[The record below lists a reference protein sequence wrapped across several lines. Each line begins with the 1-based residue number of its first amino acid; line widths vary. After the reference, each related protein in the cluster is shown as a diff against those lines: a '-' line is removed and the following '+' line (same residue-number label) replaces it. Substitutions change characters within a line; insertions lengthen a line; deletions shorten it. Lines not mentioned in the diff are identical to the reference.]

1 LFNLR
6 HSQCRNSIERIFG
19 LVKRRFPILKTA
31 PEYPFPSQIK
41 LVLASTALYNIM
53 RRHQQP
59 QEFDV
64 FADILGIDD
73 DNEHLP
79 EVVQSEENQ
88 AERHSTSGK
97 FL

>member
-1 LFNLR
+1 M
-6 HSQCRNSIERIFG
+6 
-19 LVKRRFPILKTA
+19 VKRRFPILKTA
-31 PEYPFPSQIK
+31 PEYPFPSQVK
-41 LVLASTALYNIM
+41 LVLTLTALHNFIK
-53 RRHQQP
+53 RHQQP

-64 FADILGIDD
+64 FDDILGIDD

-79 EVVQSEENQ
+79 EVVQSQENQ